1 MLCFGLG
8 ERLAGEQVREKLGL
22 RHQGPA
28 ANPVLDLHYQF
39 TSLPLEL
46 LLLFFLIQFYFQNVG
61 KWFSTAVSICVMS
74 QYSENI
80 IVFSAFT
87 NKTRSVRCWNTEGTM
102 TCISSM
108 IFTSR
113 CACPPPAEVLKPSWG
128 SGWWKSPCSSC
139 CFTSEVLCL
148 LFCCFPLSVP
158 HQGLWEHTFL

>member
-8 ERLAGEQVREKLGL
+8 ERQWLVSKSGKSWDWDTKVQL
-22 RHQGPA
+22 QT
-28 ANPVLDLHYQF
+28 QF
-39 TSLPLEL
+39 WICITSLPLEL

-61 KWFSTAVSICVMS
+61 KWFSTAMSICVMS